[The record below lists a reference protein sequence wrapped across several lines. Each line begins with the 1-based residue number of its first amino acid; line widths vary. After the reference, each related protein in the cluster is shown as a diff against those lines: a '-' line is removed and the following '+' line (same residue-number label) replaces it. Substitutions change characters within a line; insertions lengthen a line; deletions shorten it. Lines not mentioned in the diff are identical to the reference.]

1 MASRWHPEEG
11 VAATRADLECMAE
24 VLEGRHGSWAA
35 EVAEFF
41 ALLHGQKGDALR
53 SWAWNG
59 VAETV
64 RRREERRRT
73 EIRV

>member
-1 MASRWHPEEG
+1 
-11 VAATRADLECMAE
+11 MAE

-73 EIRV
+73 QTRI